1 MMQYFA
7 QNVVSHLPMDKY
19 LITIVG
25 PTAIGKTNLSLE
37 LANYYNTEIISADS
51 RQFYKE
57 MSIGTA
63 KPSNKELNCVKHH
76 LINNKSV
83 SEIYNLGEFEKD
95 TIEIINNIHEKSN
108 LAILVGGSGLYVDAI
123 IYGLD
128 EIPKIKN
135 SIRELLNDEFE
146 TKGINYLQNKLKK
159 LDLTTYNS
167 IDLKNHRRIIRALEV
182 TISCGKPYS
191 SYLKKTKINRS
202 FKVIEIGINA
212 DREIVYERI
221 NNRVDKMIKDGLIN
235 EVEQLL
241 EYKKLNSLNTIGYK
255 EIFNY
260 LSGGISLDFA
270 IEEIKKNTR
279 RFSKRQVTWFKSK
292 KSIIWFSQNY
302 KVKNIIKTIDE
313 LINN

>member
-1 MMQYFA
+1 MMQSFA
-7 QNVVSHLPMDKY
+7 QNVVSHLRMDKY

-25 PTAIGKTNLSLE
+25 PTAIGKTNLSLV

-57 MSIGTA
+57 MNIGTA
-63 KPSNKELNCVKHH
+63 KPSNKELSDVKHH
-76 LINNKSV
+76 LINNKSIT
-83 SEIYNLGEFEKD
+83 ETYTLGEFEKD
-95 TIEIINNIHEKSN
+95 TIEIINNIHEKSD

-128 EIPKIKN
+128 KIPKIEN
-135 SIRELLNDEFE
+135 SLRELLNNELE
-146 TKGINYLQNKLKK
+146 TKGIIYLQNKLKK

-182 TISCGKPYS
+182 TISSGKPYS
-191 SYLKKTKINRS
+191 SYLKKTKINRG

-221 NNRVDKMIKDGLIN
+221 NNRVDKMIKDGLVN

-260 LSGGISLDFA
+260 LSGELNLDLA
-270 IEEIKKNTR
+270 IDEIKKNTR

-292 KSIIWFSQNY
+292 KNIIWFSQNY